1 MDKKIYLISEQE
13 IIVLAEKISENV
25 KRSLRSQKEN
35 KEEEEIFMDV
45 ERVAK
50 LLQLSKQT
58 IYGLVNQK
66 KIPFHKR
73 GKKLYFLKTEIINW
87 VVAGRGKKETP
98 EDRLDSFL
106 IKKTKK

>member
-35 KEEEEIFMDV
+35 KEEEIFMDV
-45 ERVAK
+45 EGVAK

-106 IKKTKK
+106 AKKRRK

>member
-13 IIVLAEKISENV
+13 ITVLAEKISENV
-25 KRSLRSQKEN
+25 KRSLKEQTEN
-35 KEEEEIFMDV
+35 KEEETFIDV
-45 ERVAK
+45 EGVAK

-73 GKKLYFLKTEIINW
+73 GKKLYFLKTEIIQW

-98 EDRLDSFL
+98 EDRLGSFL
-106 IKKTKK
+106 IKKTRK